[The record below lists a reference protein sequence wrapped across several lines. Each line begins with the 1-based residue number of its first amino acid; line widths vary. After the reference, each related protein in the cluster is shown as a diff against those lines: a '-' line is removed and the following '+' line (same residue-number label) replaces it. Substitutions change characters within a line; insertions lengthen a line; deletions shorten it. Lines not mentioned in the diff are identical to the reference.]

1 MRADVIVLVIAAL
14 MLTGGAIGAYTY
26 NPDIGFDAHVDD
38 DGDTIIEITGKFP
51 AEVAYRVLSDTSV
64 PDKIYIFL
72 DEKYPGLTG
81 FRDQKKTLTTLADM
95 LSKRGYD
102 NTEIID
108 SVKLA
113 QIISDPSVAASSGLI
128 MTGGSIPVNVF
139 PDDSNNGILTW
150 ISNGGTLYW
159 SGPDIGMYRDTGEEC
174 VLTSCT
180 YFGAAMNYQIDAEY
194 LVSDASEVAEFME
207 FSDKHAEFGLSVNY
221 SANPTRIMGLYGDY
235 SSLSVTEIGSGRVYL
250 FGNYLDRYDIENL
263 TAIADMVVCGI
274 TEDTVLVEKGMLS
287 KEYGTQKYNIGSIAA
302 GSTVYVT
309 LGKPVTERGEAF
321 VL

>member
-1 MRADVIVLVIAAL
+1 MRADILVLAIAAL
-14 MLTGGAIGAYTY
+14 LLTGGAIAAYTY
-26 NPDIGFDAHVDD
+26 NPDIGFDAYVNDD
-38 DGDTIIEITGKFP
+38 SDTVIEITGTFP
-51 AEVAYRVLSDTSV
+51 AEVAYRVLSNTSV
-64 PDKIYIFL
+64 PDRIYIFL

-81 FRDQKKTLTTLADM
+81 YRDQRKTLTTFADM
-95 LSKRGYD
+95 LSKRGYVS
-102 NTEIID
+102 TEIID

-113 QIISDPSVAASSGLI
+113 QIISDPSEAASSGLM
-128 MTGGSIPVNVF
+128 MTGGAIPANIF
-139 PDDSNNGILTW
+139 PDDSDNGILTW

-174 VLTSCT
+174 VQTSCT
-180 YFGAAMNYQIDAEY
+180 YFGTAMNYQPDKEY

-207 FSDKHAEFGLSVNY
+207 FSDKHAEYGLSADY
-221 SANPTRIMGLYGDY
+221 SANPTRMMGLYGDY
-235 SSLSVTEIGSGRVYL
+235 SSLSVTGIGSGRVYL

-287 KEYGTQKYNIGSIAA
+287 KEYGTQKFNIGSIAV

-309 LGKPVTERGEAF
+309 LGKPVTERGETF
-321 VL
+321 IL